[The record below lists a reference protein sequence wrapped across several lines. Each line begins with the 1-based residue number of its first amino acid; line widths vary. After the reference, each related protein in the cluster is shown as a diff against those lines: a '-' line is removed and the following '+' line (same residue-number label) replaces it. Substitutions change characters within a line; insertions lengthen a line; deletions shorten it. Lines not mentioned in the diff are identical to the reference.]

1 MAVQAGA
8 CGLKPCLPWKETRL
22 KGSVTGWSCPGRQEV
37 GIRTFRKV
45 ELLDTVFEVIDMRS
59 FSNLWYWIILAVL
72 WSSTSYWVLGV
83 PFDMITRGRRHG
95 GQAQQDV
102 EDMVRINATRL
113 LDVIDRALP
122 AVMGIA
128 SFWFSALAMLGFYY
142 GIEFAQAVFLLLAP
156 MVLVV
161 WQSVRVCR
169 RIMAGEYQGQ
179 ALYRQ
184 LIVHRRVT
192 QSIGMVAIFV
202 TAMYGAWVNLNLSIL
217 H

>member
-1 MAVQAGA
+1 
-8 CGLKPCLPWKETRL
+8 
-22 KGSVTGWSCPGRQEV
+22 
-37 GIRTFRKV
+37 V

-142 GIEFAQAVFLLLAP
+142 GIEFAAAVFMLLAP
-156 MVLVV
+156 VVLVV

-169 RIMAGEYQGQ
+169 RIMAGENQGQ

-192 QSIGMVAIFV
+192 QVHRDGGDFRHRHVWGLGEPQPFHPALIRTSHGGGTHHSWRRAR
-202 TAMYGAWVNLNLSIL
+202 GL
-217 H
+217 